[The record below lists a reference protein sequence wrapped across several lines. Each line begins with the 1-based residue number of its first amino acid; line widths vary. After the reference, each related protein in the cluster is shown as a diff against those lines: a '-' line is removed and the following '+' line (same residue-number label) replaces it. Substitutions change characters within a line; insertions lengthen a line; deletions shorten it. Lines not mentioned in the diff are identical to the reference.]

1 MSKHLC
7 ARPWRANAGFTL
19 IELMVTLAIASVL
32 MMVAAPSFVG
42 FQRNSEMTSVTNSL
56 LAATSAARAEAMK
69 TGMNALVVANGDGSS
84 WSAGWTVFVDRDRD
98 NAYSATADTTVMVQA
113 ATPSYITI
121 TGNNNAALTP
131 AYIMFDSSGFA
142 KSYGTSPGVPNLTL
156 SIVRNDVP
164 SAQAAAETRR
174 LVVGRSGRVRSC
186 RPSTDSSC
194 TSSASN

>member
-98 NAYSATADTTVMVQA
+98 NAYSATADTTVMVRGGY
-113 ATPSYITI
+113 S
-121 TGNNNAALTP
+121 
-131 AYIMFDSSGFA
+131 
-142 KSYGTSPGVPNLTL
+142 
-156 SIVRNDVP
+156 
-164 SAQAAAETRR
+164 
-174 LVVGRSGRVRSC
+174 VG
-186 RPSTDSSC
+186 
-194 TSSASN
+194 

>member
-1 MSKHLC
+1 MKLQSP
-7 ARPWRANAGFTL
+7 RRQRGFTL

-131 AYIMFDSSGFA
+131 AYIMFSSSGYA
-142 KSYGTSPGVPNLTL
+142 KSYGTSPGVPNLAL